1 MLPLNN
7 KKEQTSMKLP
17 HVALALLINVIWG
30 YAFVAAKI
38 GIDHFPPLF
47 FTALRF
53 LLVAAVLF
61 YFLKPVKGKMLELL
75 LVAVTVG
82 TLHFSFMYYGIFL
95 TGGVS
100 AVAITIQLIA
110 PFSVILAVVFL
121 KEHIGWRRTAGIA
134 LAFGGVM
141 VLGFDPVVF
150 DHLSGVALVAMGA
163 LVMAVGMILMRRLQG
178 VTPMQLQAWISAFS
192 VPPLLVLSFAF
203 EEGQMEGLRTIDWEV
218 IWALAFTVV
227 MTTIIAHGSW
237 FYLLQRYSVTTLT
250 PYGLLA
256 PIFGVGFGVF
266 LYSEPLTL
274 RFFLGSLITMTGVA
288 IINFRSVRKLA
299 AEKP

>member
-1 MLPLNN
+1 
-7 KKEQTSMKLP
+7 MKLP

-53 LLVAAVLF
+53 SLVAAVLF
-61 YFLKPVKGKMLELL
+61 YFLKPVKGRMLDLFW
-75 LVAVTVG
+75 VALTVG
-82 TLHFSFMYYGIFL
+82 TLHFSFMYYGIYL

-100 AVAITIQLIA
+100 AVAITVQLIA
-110 PFSVILAVVFL
+110 PFSVILAIIFL
-121 KEHIGWRRTAGIA
+121 KEHIGWRRMMGIG

-150 DHLSGVALVAMGA
+150 DHLTGVGMVAMGA
-163 LVMAVGMILMRRLQG
+163 FVMAVGMILMRRLQG
-178 VTPMQLQAWISAFS
+178 VSPMQLQAWIAAFS
-192 VPPLLVLSFAF
+192 VPMLLVLSFTF
-203 EEGQMEGLRTIDWEV
+203 EEGQMEGLQNIDWPV

-256 PIFGVGFGVF
+256 PIFGVGFGIF
-266 LYSEPLTL
+266 LYSEPLTG
-274 RFFLGSLITMTGVA
+274 RFFVGSLITMVGVA

-299 AEKP
+299 VKTT